1 MSFSKPVPVANDLMR
16 AGVIYGNTFPAQL
29 ITNVITATDS
39 YTGKKTF
46 TLTGATNTVV
56 VSEDYLV
63 LNFPA
68 ANGSGPQHWVV
79 EK

>member
-1 MSFSKPVPVANDLMR
+1 MSFTKVVPVTNDIMR
-16 AGVIYGNTFPAQL
+16 AGVKYGNTFTAQL
-29 ITNVITATDS
+29 ITGVSTSTDS
-39 YTGKKTF
+39 YTGKNTY

-56 VSEDYLV
+56 VTEDYLI